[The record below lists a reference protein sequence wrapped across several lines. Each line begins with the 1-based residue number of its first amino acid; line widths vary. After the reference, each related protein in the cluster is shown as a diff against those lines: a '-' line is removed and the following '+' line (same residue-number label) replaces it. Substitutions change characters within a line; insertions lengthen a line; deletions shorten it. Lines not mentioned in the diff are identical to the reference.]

1 MATEVQLRGAT
12 CEGGIDQE
20 MPSLVLSSPSG
31 AGAGALHG
39 APVGQRLLELDDSG
53 DDAGGAGGSR
63 IRGRIRGATPVHDQ
77 RNAGKGSGEA
87 LDGVDVKG
95 EAAVEAAL
103 ARDLGKRLLYRV
115 PSPQRRSF
123 LLLLALRGRRR
134 GRHGG
139 GRRGGFGLG
148 TSARDRATFVGGGK
162 WREASTSLSGR
173 VEGAAFDLVEKSKVL
188 TVAGGDGNATRV
200 RLAVAIVGG
209 IPPYHGDEEEEEKVE
224 ELRPISFSHLR
235 QLLLF
240 LGGRRWISCSSIFF
254 WSIPF
259 EMNYLNGMKSGR

>member
-20 MPSLVLSSPSG
+20 MPSLVLSRPSG

-39 APVGQRLLELDDSG
+39 ASVGQRLLELDDSG
-53 DDAGGAGGSR
+53 DDAGGAGGNR
-63 IRGRIRGATPVHDQ
+63 IRGRIRGAAPVHNE

-103 ARDLGKRLLYRV
+103 PRDLGKRLLYRV
-115 PSPQRRSF
+115 PSPQRRCF

-148 TSARDRATFVGGGK
+148 TSAGDRATFVGGGK
-162 WREASTSLSGR
+162 WREATTPLSG
-173 VEGAAFDLVEKSKVL
+173 VEGAAFDLVEKSTRERL
-188 TVAGGDGNATRV
+188 T
-200 RLAVAIVGG
+200 VAIVGG
-209 IPPYHGDEEEEEKVE
+209 RPPYHGDEEKKEEEEVE
-224 ELRPISFSHLR
+224 EA
-235 QLLLF
+235 
-240 LGGRRWISCSSIFF
+240 
-254 WSIPF
+254 
-259 EMNYLNGMKSGR
+259 KTD